1 MREYLSEG
9 MVLAVFPNGDLDLR
23 VSVFTRDFGKL
34 RAKAKSA
41 RKITSKLAG
50 HLQPGF
56 LVRLRIIEK
65 NGLQIVDALK
75 MGSIR
80 TSVQEL
86 ERLDGLLPEME
97 PEPELWPSVS
107 AGELRW
113 PPTLKILGWD
123 PARAECARC
132 GGSRVSAFRASNQDF
147 FCAACASKFNPNQL
161 IFI

>member
-9 MVLAVFPNGDLDLR
+9 VVLAAFPNGNLDLR
-23 VSVFTRDFGKL
+23 LSVFTKDFGKL

-56 LVRLRIIEK
+56 TVRLRIIEK
-65 NGLQIVDALK
+65 SGLQIVDALK
-75 MGSIR
+75 TGTLEISQ
-80 TSVQEL
+80 TEL

-97 PEPELWPSVS
+97 PEPAIWPLISGKGLPWPEV
-107 AGELRW
+107 LR
-113 PPTLKILGWD
+113 ILGWD
-123 PARAECARC
+123 PSGAACASC
-132 GGSRVSAFRASNQDF
+132 GRQAVAAFRLLNQDF
-147 FCAACASKFNPNQL
+147 FCSDCASKINPNQL